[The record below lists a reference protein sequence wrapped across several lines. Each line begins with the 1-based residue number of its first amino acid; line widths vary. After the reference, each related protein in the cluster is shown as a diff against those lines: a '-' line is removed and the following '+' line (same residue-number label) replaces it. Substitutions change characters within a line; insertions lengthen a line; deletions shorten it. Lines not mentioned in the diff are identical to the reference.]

1 MGNCL
6 NICFVLWLISV
17 SQALLVLFLLIRNLE
32 NEQYK
37 LFVCGINGHQA
48 SKIQFKQM
56 HNAFMDMHDMHN
68 VFLWIKICI

>member
-1 MGNCL
+1 M
-6 NICFVLWLISV
+6 

-32 NEQYK
+32 NEQCK

-68 VFLWIKICI
+68 VFL

>member
-32 NEQYK
+32 NEQCK
-37 LFVCGINGHQA
+37 SFVCGINGQQA

-56 HNAFMDMHDMHN
+56 HNAFMHMHDMHN
-68 VFLWIKICI
+68 VFLWIKIYI